1 MHGCSPSASTGILA
15 KTRLRSWKV
24 MKVIGS
30 NAGEDFR
37 TIEFDIGLIRGDSAM
52 LSNSRSIWYIHV

>member
-1 MHGCSPSASTGILA
+1 
-15 KTRLRSWKV
+15 

-37 TIEFDIGLIRGDSAM
+37 TIEFDIGLIRCDSAM